1 MNAEKFHLEAAEA
14 LTAWYNSHK
23 RDLPWRLD
31 RDPYRILV
39 SEAMLQQTQVERVK
53 SFYARW
59 MERFPT
65 LTSLASASEDD
76 VLACWQGLGYYSRAR
91 SLRKTAQLVRD
102 AGLTTLPAERE
113 FLRSL
118 PGLGPYTV
126 GAVCSIAFDLPV
138 PAVDGNVR
146 RVFSRLLDLSE
157 DPAKAKGTALIAAHA
172 AAILKL
178 GSPHILTQAFMEL
191 GATVCTPGATCK
203 CAQCPVGRLCAAK
216 AAGTQAQRPVGSRRN
231 VVERRRGAALLILVP
246 HGCAV
251 RRRPAGGLWSGFY
264 EIPWLRG
271 EADESAE
278 SCLSRLTAELRLTAP
293 CLDLELEETLKFT
306 RWQVRL
312 HLWSCRMPQPPAGCD
327 AVSADKLTGLPMPA
341 GLKRLVQKALG
352 QSARKQLELFPPVR

>member
-1 MNAEKFHLEAAEA
+1 MSAEKFHLEAAEA

-31 RDPYRILV
+31 RDPYHILV

-91 SLRKTAQLVRD
+91 NLRRAARLVSG
-102 AGLTTLPAERE
+102 AGLKTLPADEE

-138 PAVDGNVR
+138 PAIDGNVR
-146 RVFSRLLDLSE
+146 RVFSRLLDMPD
-157 DPAKAKGTALIAAHA
+157 DPARAKGTALIAAHA

-191 GATVCTPGATCK
+191 GATVCTPGTTCQ
-203 CAQCPVGRLCAAK
+203 CGQCPVSRLCAAQ
-216 AAGTQAQRPVGSRRN
+216 AAGTQAQRPAGTRRN
-231 VVERRRGAALLILVP
+231 VIERRSGAALLIAVP
-246 HGCAV
+246 DGYVV
-251 RRRPAGGLWSGFY
+251 RRRPAGGLWAGFH

-271 EADESAE
+271 EENESAS
-278 SCLSRLTAELRLTAP
+278 SCLSRLAAELRLSCP
-293 CLDLELEETLKFT
+293 CADLRLEETLKFT

-312 HLWSCRMPQPPAGCD
+312 HLWGCRASQPPVGCD
-327 AVSADKLTGLPMPA
+327 AFSADELADFPMPA

-352 QSARKQLELFPPVR
+352 ESGEKQLELFPPVR

>member
-1 MNAEKFHLEAAEA
+1 MNAEKFHIEAAEA
-14 LTAWYNSHK
+14 LTVWYNSHK

-91 SLRKTAQLVRD
+91 NLRKAARLVRN
-102 AGLTTLPAERE
+102 AGLTTLPPDWE

-138 PAVDGNVR
+138 PAIDGNVR
-146 RVFSRLLDLSE
+146 RVFSRLLDMPD

-191 GATVCTPGATCK
+191 GATVCTPGATCR
-203 CAQCPVGRLCAAK
+203 CPQCPVSRLCAAK
-216 AAGTQAQRPVGSRRN
+216 AAGTQGQRPAGPRKN
-231 VVERRRGAALLILVP
+231 VVERRNGAALLISLP
-246 HGCAV
+246 QGCAV
-251 RRRPAGGLWSGFY
+251 RKRPIGGLWSGFC

-271 EADESAE
+271 EEKESAF
-278 SCLSRLTAELRLTAP
+278 SCLSRLAAELRLSCP
-293 CLDLELEETLKFT
+293 CTDLKLEETLKFT

-327 AVSADKLTGLPMPA
+327 ELSTDKLIGLPMPA
-341 GLKRLVQKALG
+341 GLKRLVQKALEK
-352 QSARKQLELFPPVR
+352 SSEKQLELFSPVR

>member
-23 RDLPWRLD
+23 RALPWRLD

-91 SLRKTAQLVRD
+91 SLRKAAQLVHD
-102 AGLTTLPAERE
+102 AGLTTLPADPE

-126 GAVCSIAFDLPV
+126 GAVCSIAFDMPV

-178 GSPHILTQAFMEL
+178 GSPHVLTQAFMEL

-216 AAGTQAQRPVGSRRN
+216 TAGTQAQRPVSTRRN
-231 VVERRRGAALLILVP
+231 VIERRRGAALL
-246 HGCAV
+246 
-251 RRRPAGGLWSGFY
+251 
-264 EIPWLRG
+264 
-271 EADESAE
+271 D
-278 SCLSRLTAELRLTAP
+278 
-293 CLDLELEETLKFT
+293 
-306 RWQVRL
+306 
-312 HLWSCRMPQPPAGCD
+312 
-327 AVSADKLTGLPMPA
+327 
-341 GLKRLVQKALG
+341 
-352 QSARKQLELFPPVR
+352 RKSVV

>member
-1 MNAEKFHLEAAEA
+1 MSAEKFHLEAAEA

-31 RDPYRILV
+31 RDPYHILV

-91 SLRKTAQLVRD
+91 NLRRAARLVSG
-102 AGLTTLPAERE
+102 AGLKTLPAERE

-191 GATVCTPGATCK
+191 GATVCTPGTTCQ
-203 CAQCPVGRLCAAK
+203 CDQCPVSRLCAAQ
-216 AAGTQAQRPVGSRRN
+216 AAGTQAQRPAATRRN
-231 VVERRRGAALLILVP
+231 VIERRRGAALLIAVP
-246 HGCAV
+246 DGYVV
-251 RRRPAGGLWSGFY
+251 RRRPAGGLWAGFH

-271 EADESAE
+271 EENESAS
-278 SCLSRLTAELRLTAP
+278 SCLSRLAAELRLSCP
-293 CLDLELEETLKFT
+293 CADLRLEETLKFT

-312 HLWSCRMPQPPAGCD
+312 HLWGCRAPQPPVGCD
-327 AVSADKLTGLPMPA
+327 AFSADELADFPMPA

-352 QSARKQLELFPPVR
+352 ESGEKQLELFPPVR